1 MAGGKK
7 GGTKPWGGRFARPTD
22 ELLEK
27 FSASVHFD
35 YRLYPYDIAGS
46 IAHAKM
52 LGRQGLV
59 AEDEARAMVEGLL
72 AIKADIEAGRFHWDP
87 KLEDVHMNIER
98 ALTERIGPTGEKLHT
113 ARSRNDQVALDTRLY
128 VKDALKTVGRGI
140 VELSLALVRQGL
152 AHADLVMPGY
162 THLQRA
168 QPVLLAHHLLAY
180 QEMLRRDRQRLDDL
194 YKRVDI
200 MPLGSAAL
208 AGTGLPI
215 DMKFVAKELGF
226 SQIAANSMDAVSDRD
241 YLVEFLAAASIM
253 MMHLS
258 RLAEDL
264 ILWSTAEFDFVSL
277 PDELCTGSSIMPQKK
292 NPDAA
297 ELIRG
302 KTGRIYGH
310 LMGLLTV
317 MKGLPLAYNR
327 DLQEDKEPLF
337 DTVETLTQ
345 VLPLMSRLI
354 AGLEFKADK
363 MKAAA
368 DDPFM
373 AATDLADH
381 LVRQGVP
388 FRQAHA
394 LVGRTVRYCLERGLA
409 LADLDEKELAKLC
422 PGVGPE
428 VKKELTLAVSLK
440 ARSSPGGT
448 APRRVKA
455 ALKKALRELE
465 AALAG
470 RPAGQGLTGGSGK

>member
-1 MAGGKK
+1 MPGKK
-7 GGTKPWGGRFARPTD
+7 KAETKPWGGRFTQPTD
-22 ELLEK
+22 DLLET

-35 YRLYPYDIAGS
+35 YKLYPYDIAGS
-46 IAHAKM
+46 VAHARM

-59 AEDEARAMVEGLL
+59 TTKEAEAMVQGLEE
-72 AIKADIEAGRFHWDP
+72 IKADIEAGRFEWDP
-87 KLEDVHMNIER
+87 GLEDVHMNIER
-98 ALTERIGPTGEKLHT
+98 ALADRIGSAGEKLHT

-128 VKDALKTVGRGI
+128 VKDALDLLGGEIK
-140 VELSLALVRQGL
+140 ELRLALVKQ
-152 AHADLVMPGY
+152 AQANQDLVMPGY

-180 QEMLRRDRQRLDDL
+180 QEMLARDGQRLADL

-215 DMKFVAKELGF
+215 DMKFVAQSLGF
-226 SQIAANSMDAVSDRD
+226 SKITANSMDGVSDRD
-241 YLVEFLAAASIM
+241 YLIEFLASASILM
-253 MMHLS
+253 THLS
-258 RLAEDL
+258 RLSEDF
-264 ILWSTAEFDFVSL
+264 ILWSTSEFGFVEL

-292 NPDAA
+292 NPDAL

-337 DTVETLTQ
+337 DTVETMAQ
-345 VLPLMSRLI
+345 ALPLMARLVSRLK
-354 AGLEFKADK
+354 FKAER
-363 MKAAA
+363 MRAAA
-368 DDPFM
+368 DDPFLT
-373 AATDLADH
+373 ATDLADH
-381 LVRQGVP
+381 LVKQGIP

-394 LVGRTVRYCLERGLA
+394 MVGQTVRYCLDRGLA
-409 LADLDEKELAKLC
+409 LSDLSEDELVQLC
-422 PGVGPE
+422 PGARAG
-428 VKKELTLAVSLK
+428 VKKELTLEASLRARVSL
-440 ARSSPGGT
+440 GGT

-455 ALKKALRELE
+455 ALKKALRELDPE
-465 AALAG
+465 QRGQAG
-470 RPAGQGLTGGSGK
+470 K